1 MMLRWK
7 VALIISLFVCGI
19 TLVWVS
25 LWQQEIVI
33 IDTLVGRTFN
43 FMGFGDQGLEWWSW
57 RDIFYLWIIITIP
70 MFVAAGYYLGTLRE
84 RKRKRSKEASEQK

>member
-1 MMLRWK
+1 MKLKWK
-7 VALIISLFVCGI
+7 VALLILLFVSGI

-33 IDTLVGRTFN
+33 IDTLAGRAFN
-43 FMGFGDQGLEWWSW
+43 FMGFGDQGWQWWTW

-70 MFVAAGYYLGTLRE
+70 MFVAGGYYLGTLRE
-84 RKRKRSKEASEQK
+84 RKRKKRRLNEK